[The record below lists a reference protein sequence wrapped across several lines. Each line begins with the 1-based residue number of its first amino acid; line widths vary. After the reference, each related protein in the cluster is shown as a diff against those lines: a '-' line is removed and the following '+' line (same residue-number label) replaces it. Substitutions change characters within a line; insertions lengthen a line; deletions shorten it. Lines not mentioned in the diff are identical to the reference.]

1 VRKNEFIE
9 SINLRWKNR
18 ISARNAVYEIKKL
31 HLISMVSVGLRQLV
45 SNNILALHTLPIKMI
60 GMSKVIPIKM
70 NDADALSILHGC
82 VANDSRVFI
91 SPHAKER
98 MLERNITLKQVLAC
112 IEKGRITESPYRDV
126 RGDWRCSIEHYT
138 SGNAVTVA
146 IAFKYNNSGER
157 IVVVTVF

>member
-1 VRKNEFIE
+1 
-9 SINLRWKNR
+9 
-18 ISARNAVYEIKKL
+18 
-31 HLISMVSVGLRQLV
+31 MVSVGLSQLV
-45 SNNILALHTLPIKMI
+45 SNNILAFYTPPIKMI

-70 NDADALSILHGC
+70 NDADALSILRGC

-98 MLERNITLKQVLAC
+98 MLERNITLKQVLTC

-138 SGNAVTVA
+138 SGSAVTVA